1 MEIYEVV
8 KHQLNSAA
16 EAMGLSDK
24 IRTIISEPM
33 RTMEVS
39 IPVEMDDG
47 SVEVF
52 KGYRC
57 QHNNVLGPTKGG
69 VRFHQDVN
77 VNEVK
82 SLAAW
87 MTVKCA
93 VVNIP
98 YGGGKGGVEVDP
110 TKLSKNEVEKIAREY
125 FRLIE
130 PIVGPEKDIPAPDV
144 NTNGQV
150 MGWFYDTYSKIQGKN
165 TPGVITGKPP
175 ILGGI
180 KARSGATGRG
190 VMHTTVNLYD
200 KLEKELAGQKVAIQG
215 FGNVGSSAAKLLEEK
230 GCKIVAVSD
239 VSGGIYDPEGLD
251 VDGVIEHVENG
262 EGEVRNL
269 LEDYNNNGVEHL
281 ENKEILC
288 IDTDILIPAALE
300 NQITEEVAKEMKAS
314 VIVEAANGPTTVEGA
329 EILEEREIIVVPD
342 VLANAGGVTVSYFEW
357 VQNLY
362 NYYWSEE
369 ESNRRLKR
377 IMKEAFDEVYEK
389 SVEYDVNMRTA
400 AYIVAIERLEE
411 GIEARD
417 WIK

>member
-8 KHQLNSAA
+8 KHQINNAA

-47 SVEVF
+47 NVKVF

-69 VRFHQDVN
+69 VRFHQNVN
-77 VNEVK
+77 ENEVK

-98 YGGGKGGVEVDP
+98 YGGGKGGVQCDP
-110 TKLSKNEVEKIAREY
+110 TKMSEDEVEKIAREY

-144 NTNGQV
+144 NTNGKV
-150 MGWFYDTYSKIQGKN
+150 MGWFYDTYSKMHNEN

-180 KARSGATGRG
+180 EARSGATGRG
-190 VMHTTVNLYD
+190 VMHTIVNLFE
-200 KLEKELAGQKVAIQG
+200 KLDQDLAGQKVAIQG

-230 GCKIVAVSD
+230 GCSIVAVSD

-251 VDGVIEHVENG
+251 VDEVIAYVG
-262 EGEVRNL
+262 EERNL
-269 LEDYNNNGVEHL
+269 LEGYDSDGVKHL

-288 IDTDILIPAALE
+288 TDTDILIPAALE
-300 NQITEEVAKEMKAS
+300 NQITKEVAKDLKAS
-314 VIVEAANGPTTVEGA
+314 IIVEAANGPTTIEG
-329 EILEEREIIVVPD
+329 ENILGEREVIVLPD

-362 NYYWSEE
+362 NHYWTEE
-369 ESNRRLKR
+369 ETNKKLKN
-377 IMKEAFDEVYEK
+377 IMKDAFDAVYEK
-389 SVEYDVNMRTA
+389 YENNDVMMRTA
-400 AYIVAIERLEE
+400 AYMVALERLEE

-417 WIK
+417 WVK

>member
-8 KHQLNSAA
+8 KHQINNAA

-47 SVEVF
+47 NVKVF

-69 VRFHQDVN
+69 VRFHQNVN
-77 VNEVK
+77 ENEVK

-98 YGGGKGGVEVDP
+98 YGGGKGGVQCDP
-110 TKLSKNEVEKIAREY
+110 TKMSEDEVEKIAREY

-144 NTNGQV
+144 NTNGKV
-150 MGWFYDTYSKIQGKN
+150 MGWFYDTYSKMHNEN

-180 KARSGATGRG
+180 EARSGATGRG
-190 VMHTTVNLYD
+190 VMHTIVNLFE
-200 KLEKELAGQKVAIQG
+200 KLDQDLAGQKVAIQG

-230 GCKIVAVSD
+230 GCSIVAVSD

-251 VDGVIEHVENG
+251 VDEVIAYVG
-262 EGEVRNL
+262 EERNL
-269 LEDYNNNGVEHL
+269 LEGYDSDGVKHL

-288 IDTDILIPAALE
+288 TDTDILIPAALE
-300 NQITEEVAKEMKAS
+300 NQITKEVAKDLKAS
-314 VIVEAANGPTTVEGA
+314 IIVEAANGPTTIEG
-329 EILEEREIIVVPD
+329 ENILAEREVIVLPD

-362 NYYWSEE
+362 NHYWTEE
-369 ESNRRLKR
+369 ETNKKLKN
-377 IMKEAFDEVYEK
+377 IMKDAFDAVYEK
-389 SVEYDVNMRTA
+389 YENNDVMMRTA
-400 AYIVAIERLEE
+400 AYMVALERLEE

-417 WIK
+417 WVK

>member
-8 KHQLNSAA
+8 KHQINNAA

-24 IRTIISEPM
+24 VRTIISEPM

-47 SVEVF
+47 NVKVF

-77 VNEVK
+77 ENEVK

-98 YGGGKGGVEVDP
+98 YGGGKGGVECDP
-110 TKLSKNEVEKIAREY
+110 TKMSENEVEKIAREY

-144 NTNGQV
+144 NTNAKV
-150 MGWFYDTYSKIQGKN
+150 MGWFYDTYSKMHNEN

-175 ILGGI
+175 VLGGI

-190 VMHTTVNLYD
+190 VMHTIVNLFEKLD
-200 KLEKELAGQKVAIQG
+200 KDLAGQKVAIQG
-215 FGNVGSSAAKLLEEK
+215 FGNVGSVAAQLLEEK
-230 GCKIVAVSD
+230 GCSIVAVSD
-239 VSGGIYDPEGLD
+239 VSGGIYDPSGLD
-251 VDGVIEHVENG
+251 VDDVVNYVG
-262 EGEVRNL
+262 EERNL
-269 LEDYNNNGVEHL
+269 LEGYNKDGVEHL
-281 ENKEILC
+281 ENNDILT

-300 NQITEEVAKEMKAS
+300 NQLTEEVSKELKAS
-314 VIVEAANGPTTVEGA
+314 IVVEAANGPTTVEGE
-329 EILEEREIIVVPD
+329 EILAERGITVVPD
-342 VLANAGGVTVSYFEW
+342 VLANAGGVTGSYFEW

-362 NYYWSEE
+362 NYYWTEE
-369 ESNRRLKR
+369 ETNTKLKQ
-377 IMKEAFDEVYEK
+377 IMKEAFDAVYEK
-389 SVEYDVNMRTA
+389 YEENDVMMRTA
-400 AYIVAIERLEE
+400 AYMVALERLEE

-417 WIK
+417 WVK

>member
-8 KHQLNSAA
+8 KHQINSAA
-16 EAMGLSDK
+16 EAMGLSK
-24 IRTIISEPM
+24 KTQTIISEPM
-33 RTMEVS
+33 RTLEVS

-47 SVEVF
+47 SVEIF

-77 VNEVK
+77 ENEVK

-87 MTVKCA
+87 MTIKCA

-98 YGGGKGGVEVDP
+98 YGGGKGGVKVDP
-110 TKLSKNEVEKIAREY
+110 TKLSENEVEKIAREF
-125 FRLIE
+125 FRLID
-130 PIVGPEKDIPAPDV
+130 PMVGPETDIPAPDV
-144 NTNGQV
+144 NTNGKV
-150 MGWFYDTYSKIQGKN
+150 MGWFYDTYSKLNGNKN
-165 TPGVITGKPP
+165 TPGVVTGKPP

-190 VMHTTVNLYD
+190 VTLSIVNLFN
-200 KLEKELAGQKVAIQG
+200 KLDKELRGQRVAIQG
-215 FGNVGSSAAKLLEEK
+215 FGNVGISAAELLKER
-230 GCKIVAVSD
+230 GCEIVAVSD
-239 VSGGIYDPEGLD
+239 VSGGIHDPEGLD
-251 VDGVIEHVENG
+251 IEDVIDYVG
-262 EGEVRNL
+262 EERNL
-269 LEDYNNNGVEHL
+269 LEGYKKDGVEHL
-281 ENKEILC
+281 NNKEILT

-300 NQITEEVAKEMKAS
+300 DQITEEIAKELKADI
-314 VIVEAANGPTTVEGA
+314 VVEAANGPTSIEGD
-329 EILEEREIIVVPD
+329 EILREREIIVLPD

-362 NYYWSEE
+362 NFYWSEKE
-369 ESNRRLKR
+369 TNDRLKR

-389 SVEYDVNMRTA
+389 YEEYDVDMRTA
-400 AYIVAIERLEE
+400 AYIVALERIEE

-417 WIK
+417 WVK

>member
-8 KHQLNSAA
+8 KHQINNAA

-47 SVEVF
+47 NVKVF

-69 VRFHQDVN
+69 VRFHQNVN
-77 VNEVK
+77 ENEVK

-98 YGGGKGGVEVDP
+98 YGGGKGGVQCDP
-110 TKLSKNEVEKIAREY
+110 TKMSEDEVEKIAREY

-144 NTNGQV
+144 NTNGKV
-150 MGWFYDTYSKIQGKN
+150 MGWFYDTYSKMHNEN

-180 KARSGATGRG
+180 EARSGATGRG
-190 VMHTTVNLYD
+190 VMHTIVNLFE
-200 KLEKELAGQKVAIQG
+200 KLDQDLAGQKVAIQG

-230 GCKIVAVSD
+230 GCSIVAVSD

-251 VDGVIEHVENG
+251 VDEVIAYVG
-262 EGEVRNL
+262 EERNL
-269 LEDYNNNGVEHL
+269 LEGYDSDGVKHL

-288 IDTDILIPAALE
+288 TDTDILIPAALE
-300 NQITEEVAKEMKAS
+300 NQITKEVAKDLKAS
-314 VIVEAANGPTTVEGA
+314 IIVEAANGPTTIEG
-329 EILEEREIIVVPD
+329 ENILAEREVIVLPD

-362 NYYWSEE
+362 NHYWTEE
-369 ESNRRLKR
+369 ETNKKLKK
-377 IMKEAFDEVYEK
+377 IMKDAFDAVYEK
-389 SVEYDVNMRTA
+389 YENNDVMMRTA
-400 AYIVAIERLEE
+400 AYMVALERLEE

-417 WIK
+417 WVK